1 MKISTFVKA
10 AFTALALGTAFTS
23 CATSDFLSLAGSVA
37 ADAGYEPAAKA
48 LNSMSKAAEEISP
61 ENEYYIGRSVTA
73 NILTNYKV
81 YENYRLE
88 QYLNKICQVLVV
100 NSEDPE
106 LYNGYHVK
114 ILDSSEVNAFS
125 TSAGHI
131 LITRGLIDCTSSED
145 ELAAVIAH
153 EIGHIQ
159 LKHSLKSIKTS
170 RYTQAIKDTVGAAL
184 ATNLDNAV
192 GEVISDM
199 VNNGYSQQQEFDADS
214 FAIQLMADSGYD
226 PQAIIGMLQNMKSR
240 SSSNTGKGLFKTH
253 PSPDK
258 RITNANKTLPM
269 LLVND
274 TKSYRIKRYNTATK

>member
-1 MKISTFVKA
+1 
-10 AFTALALGTAFTS
+10 
-23 CATSDFLSLAGSVA
+23 
-37 ADAGYEPAAKA
+37 
-48 LNSMSKAAEEISP
+48 MSKAAEEITP

-159 LKHSLKSIKTS
+159 LQHSLKSIKTS

-192 GEVISDM
+192 GEVVSDM

-269 LLVND
+269 LLVDD